1 MTKVD
6 AKRKREPKERD
17 PEQFQRFIEAARKRG
32 MNESLEER
40 LRTQGT
46 ARAVEIAEG
55 HELAARAIEIR
66 DTRTQTAGSAFV
78 VSSRR

>member
-32 MNESLEER
+32 MNESLEDFAVNRQEC
-40 LRTQGT
+40 
-46 ARAVEIAEG
+46 AAKAKYIVRAMSEAEVG
-55 HELAARAIEIR
+55 MN
-66 DTRTQTAGSAFV
+66 
-78 VSSRR
+78 